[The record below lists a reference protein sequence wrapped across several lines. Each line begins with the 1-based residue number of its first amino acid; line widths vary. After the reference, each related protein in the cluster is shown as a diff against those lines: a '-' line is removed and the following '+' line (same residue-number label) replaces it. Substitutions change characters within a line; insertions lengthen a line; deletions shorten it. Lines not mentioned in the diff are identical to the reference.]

1 MMIFQDEDFH
11 NSIEESI
18 QIERTYRHLFDDIVV
33 IDNMQASFE
42 KILDK
47 IENLEKE
54 PQWVPARWVY

>member
-1 MMIFQDEDFH
+1 
-11 NSIEESI
+11 
-18 QIERTYRHLFDDIVV
+18 
-33 IDNMQASFE
+33 MQASFE